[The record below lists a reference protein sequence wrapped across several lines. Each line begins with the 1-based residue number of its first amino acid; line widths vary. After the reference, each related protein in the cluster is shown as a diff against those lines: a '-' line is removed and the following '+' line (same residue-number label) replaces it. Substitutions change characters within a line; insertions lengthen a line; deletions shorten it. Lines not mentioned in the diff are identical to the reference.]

1 MTKLYFHNTTSGLGG
16 LPTTEQSSLSVDK
29 NSDALTVNR
38 TMSPTIGSS
47 QVSKVCATN
56 ASTSA
61 QVVYFTR
68 FVSNVLGVTS
78 IATNTW
84 NYAFAVAEDNVN
96 ANFPCSGDGKTISVS
111 VYVWNTTNGTK
122 VGDILNGD
130 SNADYNEPNSTSTET
145 TLFGTFHGTAV
156 NSIPAGSV
164 LVYEAIFQI
173 SQNNSTARS
182 LTYYYDGD
190 TETNTNGDTVTNHAS
205 YIETPQTLTF
215 AGGNVVKTLTS
226 TVTISSTVAR
236 RTTKARAVPTQTVSV
251 TGPQT
256 LAMLRNKKRA
266 PPAET
271 VTIATDPS
279 SPSFIKAH
287 NIAKAVPAETITVS
301 STVGFTRMR
310 NRALAELVHVT
321 DSVDYLQHPKK
332 FKAIINQSVLLF
344 QMLGRTVGKKRTV
357 LN

>member
-1 MTKLYFHNTTSGLGG
+1 MTKLYFHNTTSPIAN
-16 LPTTEQSSLSVDK
+16 LPTTEQSALTADN
-29 NSDALTVNR
+29 NSDAQTVNR

-47 QVSKVCATN
+47 QTSKVCATK
-56 ASTSA
+56 ASTSS
-61 QVVYFTR
+61 QVVYFTK

-78 IATNTW
+78 ITSQTW

-96 ANFPCSGDGKTISVS
+96 ANFPCSGDGKTVSVS
-111 VYVWNTTNGTK
+111 VYVWNATNGTK
-122 VGDILNGD
+122 VGDVLNGD
-130 SNADYNEPNSTSTET
+130 SNADYNEPNSTATET
-145 TLFGTFHGTAV
+145 TLFGTFHGAAV

-173 SQNNSTARS
+173 TQNNSTARS
-182 LTYYYDGD
+182 LTYYYDGN
-190 TETNTNGDTVTNHAS
+190 TETNTNGDTVSNHAS
-205 YIETPQTLTF
+205 YIETPQALTF

-236 RTTKARAVPTQTVSV
+236 KATKARAIPTQTVSV
-251 TGPQT
+251 VGPST

-271 VTIATDPS
+271 VTIATDAG
-279 SPSFIKAH
+279 SPSIIKAH
-287 NIAKAVPAETITVS
+287 NTAKAVPAETITVS

-332 FKAIINQSVLLF
+332 FKAPITQTVLLF
-344 QMLGRTVGKKRTV
+344 QALGRTVGKKRSV